1 MEGISVGT
9 VDESPLPRSALA
21 MDEEWAPWT
30 EKNWAKE
37 RAEAMRS
44 AEQSLVLA
52 KERALRHQREQAK
65 AR

>member
-1 MEGISVGT
+1 
-9 VDESPLPRSALA
+9 

-65 AR
+65 AQ